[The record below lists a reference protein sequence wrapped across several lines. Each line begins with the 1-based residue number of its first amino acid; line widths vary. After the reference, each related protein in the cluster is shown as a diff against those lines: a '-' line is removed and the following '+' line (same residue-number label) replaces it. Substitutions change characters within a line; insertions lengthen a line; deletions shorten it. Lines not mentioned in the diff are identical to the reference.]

1 VLTDISILWQANKNL
16 ASIKKGFKM
25 KKNIVKKAMAIIS
38 DNDTE
43 SSIISDLNFNFN
55 NDYSDIELE
64 IEELQLEKEF
74 QARQRMIAAK
84 KPQTVQVKKNVSNS
98 NRAARTSDTN
108 KSRQWLTVTSALLES
123 EDKKSIIA
131 GLVAFEGMK
140 EISAKSFVNSI
151 SCCITALK
159 GNARKKEG
167 IVNRVAM
174 ALVNNEKVPQ
184 DGDKNSINYVL
195 NTFKTMKNLNAI

>member
-1 VLTDISILWQANKNL
+1 
-16 ASIKKGFKM
+16 M

-174 ALVNNEKVPQ
+174 ALVNNEKVPL